1 MPEKCIVN
9 PERDCL
15 GLMKA
20 KELEKDLNDLRKQNS
35 ASHERLFDRVGE
47 LERLEG
53 IQGEQYKN
61 ILEKLD
67 TLTRRHDELNRKLGE
82 LEAKPGKRWE
92 SIVGQVLGLVV
103 AALVGALLVRIG
115 M

>member
-1 MPEKCIVN
+1 MPENRCPGDCPLV
-9 PERDCL
+9 PRVEALERANQQHI
-15 GLMKA
+15 GTHR
-20 KELEKDLNDLRKQNS
+20 EV
-35 ASHERLFDRVGE
+35 FDRLRE

-67 TLTRRHDELNRKLGE
+67 TLTRRHDELNRKLDE

-92 SIVGQVLGLVV
+92 SIVGQAAGLIV
-103 AALVGALLVRIG
+103 AALFGAIAARLGL
-115 M
+115 

>member
-1 MPEKCIVN
+1 MEKCIIN

-20 KELEKDLNDLRKQNS
+20 QELERDLNDLRKQNS

-67 TLTRRHDELNRKLGE
+67 TLTSRHDALNKKLDE

-92 SIVGQVLGLVV
+92 SIVGQIIGLVV
-103 AALVGALLVRIG
+103 AALVGLILGKIG
-115 M
+115 L